1 MTWLRCGA
9 AAALA
14 AIVLAG
20 CATPTE
26 SAIDRMGSLGFST
39 TTATGARY
47 RHLVAQ
53 AGWSGEPGAIHVYI
67 EHDGVPWE
75 RPDLMSSDPTPRYP
89 LALELMA
96 RDAGDRVYLGRA
108 CYFGL
113 KGDRGCGARSWTD
126 ARYSDDVVQ
135 SMAAVVNRIVDRRG
149 KAGEVVLIG
158 YSGGGTIAWLM
169 AAHVPTATAVITVA
183 SNLDVAA
190 WTALHQFSPLT
201 GSLDPATQPPLP
213 PSIRQVHMV
222 GGRDTNVP
230 PAITRPVALRQ
241 PQAKIVEIPEFD
253 HVCCWLDRWPALL
266 RDALASVA
274 E

>member
-1 MTWLRCGA
+1 MSVG
-9 AAALA
+9 LA
-14 AIVLAG
+14 VIVLAG

-26 SAIDRMGSLGFST
+26 SAIDRMGTLGFSQ
-39 TTATGARY
+39 TTATGGRY

-53 AGWSGEPGAIHVYI
+53 SEQSGEPGAIYVYV

-75 RPDLMSSDPTPRYP
+75 RPDVESTDPTPRYP

-96 RDAGDRVYLGRA
+96 RSTGDRVYLGRA

-113 KGDRGCGARSWTD
+113 KGDPGCGTESWTG
-126 ARYSDDVVQ
+126 ARYSNDVIQ

-149 KAGEVVLIG
+149 RASNVVLIG

-169 AAHVPTATAVITVA
+169 AAHVPATTAVITIA
-183 SNLDVAA
+183 ANLDVEA
-190 WTALHQFSPLT
+190 WTALHHYSPLT
-201 GSLDPATQPPLP
+201 GSLDPASQAPLP
-213 PSIRQVHMV
+213 PSIRQVHIV

-230 PAITRPVALRQ
+230 PAITQSVSLRQ
-241 PQAKIVEIPEFD
+241 PQAKIVEISEFD
-253 HVCCWLDRWPALL
+253 HVCCWLDQWPALL
-266 RDALASVA
+266 RNALATVA